1 MEKISEIYTGA
12 ANGSFEVGQLL
23 FEEGDFRLYLTL
35 DELGRNDSLL
45 LIRKSEVKQLVDQSE
60 YLTEISRRRELLK
73 QKGLADP
80 FDLSAKVR
88 QLKPDQAVESFLSML
103 PGQVVY
109 FGLVGNDYQQ
119 WGYLKDLSDGKFSFI
134 DYPTVKYQNFTGEVD
149 FGQIRRLAAFSG
161 EWIMDNPELK
171 EAQTGNATA
180 DGFHEVHFKADD
192 SFAVGQL
199 LCEENDYSLY
209 LTVDEIGRNDSL
221 MLVNKK
227 AVDEVVDQ
235 SAYLQDI
242 TRCHRQLLEKS
253 LADPFEI
260 CDKAKQITQVA
271 DFWRLAIGQ
280 VVSFAKDAWDEPNF
294 GLLKDKEGDAL
305 TFAQYPSRKYDTF
318 AGQVDLTD
326 VDYLEA
332 FGGELI
338 FESTINNKS

>member
-1 MEKISEIYTGA
+1 MEKISEIYTAA

-60 YLTEISRRRELLK
+60 YLTEISHRRELLK

-109 FGLVGNDYQQ
+109 FGLVGSDYQQ
-119 WGYLKDLSDGKFSFI
+119 WGYLEDLSDGKFSFI

-171 EAQTGNATA
+171 KARTGNATA
-180 DGFHEVHFKADD
+180 DGFHEIHFKADD

-209 LTVDEIGRNDSL
+209 LTVDEVGRNDSL

-227 AVDEVVDQ
+227 AVGEVVDQ

-242 TRCHRQLLEKS
+242 TRCYRQLLEKS

-271 DFWRLAIGQ
+271 DFWRLATGQ
-280 VVSFAKDAWDEPNF
+280 VVSFAKDACDEPNF
-294 GLLKDKEGDAL
+294 GLLKEKEGDAL
-305 TFAQYPSRKYDTF
+305 TLARYPSRKYDTF
-318 AGQVDLTD
+318 AGQVNLTD
-326 VDYLEA
+326 IDYVEA
-332 FGGELI
+332 FDSELI